1 MRAAYSGTEDALGRA
16 AAAELAGDA
25 ELVEVADVRSVLV
38 AVAEGR
44 VDLGVVPF
52 EDSVHGSSAAVV
64 DHLVFGASDL
74 VVVAELDQPDPDA
87 SPPATR
93 RHVAVATAPRLPV
106 TDAQTLV
113 FVVPGFNRP
122 GTLTEVLASFSAR
135 GINLT
140 RVESRPLAGHLGM
153 YGFLV
158 EFEGDPTDPLV
169 RGALGDVLQATS
181 TVKYLGSFR
190 AGRRAWGEVTGREV
204 SGNLLTV
211 PADVE
216 ALAERLAHGAGGDPT

>member
-1 MRAAYSGTEDALGRA
+1 MRAAYSRTEDALGRA
-16 AAAELAGDA
+16 AVAELAADA
-25 ELVEVADVRSVLV
+25 ELVEVDGVRSVLV
-38 AVAEGR
+38 AVADGT

-64 DHLVFGASDL
+64 DHLVFAATDL
-74 VVVAELDQPDPDA
+74 VVVAEVDQPDPDA

-93 RHVAVATAPRLPV
+93 RHVAVATTPARPPAA
-106 TDAQTLV
+106 AQTLV

-140 RVESRPLAGHLGM
+140 RVESRPMAGHLGM

-169 RGALGDVLQATS
+169 REALGDVLQAAA
-181 TVKYLGSFR
+181 TVKYLGSFA
-190 AGRRAWGEVTGREV
+190 AGRRAWGEVTGRLV
-204 SGNLLTV
+204 AGNLLADPT
-211 PADVE
+211 DVE
-216 ALAERLAHGAGGDPT
+216 ALAERLAR

>member
-1 MRAAYSGTEDALGRA
+1 MRAAYSRTEDALGRA
-16 AAAELAGDA
+16 AVADLAGDA
-25 ELVEVADVRSVLV
+25 ELVEVDAVRSVLV
-38 AVAEGR
+38 AVTEGT

-64 DHLVFGASDL
+64 DHLVFAATDL
-74 VVVAELDQPDPDA
+74 VVVAELDQPDLDA
-87 SPPATR
+87 APPATR
-93 RHVAVATAPRLPV
+93 RHVAVATTPV
-106 TDAQTLV
+106 QPPAAAQTLV

-122 GTLTEVLASFSAR
+122 GTLTEVLAAFSAR

-169 RGALGDVLQATS
+169 REALGDVLQAAS
-181 TVKYLGSFR
+181 TVKYLGSFA
-190 AGRRAWGEVTGREV
+190 AGRRAWGEVVGREV
-204 SGNLLTV
+204 VGNLHGD
-211 PADVE
+211 PDDVE
-216 ALAERLAHGAGGDPT
+216 ALAERLAR